1 MALARGTNY
10 SQSPPRTQAGGQALE
25 CWDNPWRRSAS
36 VLRGLDPHTALLAA
50 PASSSA
56 IGRRPSPP
64 TLSSRKTTAF
74 AGAGSRALLLIRTAS
89 TASTQALP
97 HPGSLH
103 PAGPGTL
110 TCGAPPQPCL
120 GTARTLPPLGSRV
133 RRPSRGR
140 YPRVFARTAPSTGL
154 PALQAAARSLECE
167 RVESKRMN
175 EGE

>member
-110 TCGAPPQPCL
+110 TCGAPPAALFGNSQDASS
-120 GTARTLPPLGSRV
+120 ARVP
-133 RRPSRGR
+133 RPSPISGKV
-140 YPRVFARTAPSTGL
+140 PARLRTDSTQHG
-154 PALQAAARSLECE
+154 PACPAGGSQEPGVRAGG
-167 RVESKRMN
+167 KQTN
-175 EGE
+175 E